1 MFHQNKSSNFESLEN
16 NNQKIFDNRFQN
28 IQRNVIPENIPQNS
42 RNNRKL
48 EDNGIHTNFGN
59 NGIGYGTYINFQNG
73 IETRKDKNHVI
84 YNNMPSYASQ
94 FENNFNAT
102 FSNDIHHTNSFK
114 EYNEDIRKGINSA
127 PSMPL
132 NPVQS
137 HNHLSNYMFEHNMHY
152 NYDANRN
159 LGIGIP
165 TNSNQNYDRNNN
177 IESTAQRKRSV
188 GVVQNNMHGNNY
200 AFQNFETLNKIAE
213 KEEEIN
219 RYMERNPVNTR
230 RDEMEKNR
238 LSDKKNFMNVQGGT
252 MNQNHNFNDLKPEF
266 TRKNENH
273 GIQTNYIPN
282 GRTMAIPRDLF

>member
-1 MFHQNKSSNFESLEN
+1 MFHQNKSSNFQSLEN

-28 IQRNVIPENIPQNS
+28 IHNSGRNVVHENIPQNS

-48 EDNGIHTNFGN
+48 EDHGINTNFGN
-59 NGIGYGTYINFQNG
+59 NGVGYGTYINFQ
-73 IETRKDKNHVI
+73 EDVQSRKDKNQII
-84 YNNMPSYASQ
+84 YNNTLSYASQ
-94 FENNFNAT
+94 FESNFN
-102 FSNDIHHTNSFK
+102 SNFN
-114 EYNEDIRKGINSA
+114 NDIRKGMNSA
-127 PSMPL
+127 PSTPL
-132 NPVQS
+132 NPVQ
-137 HNHLSNYMFEHNMHY
+137 NHLSNYMFEHNMHY
-152 NYDANRN
+152 NYDATRN

-165 TNSNQNYDRNNN
+165 SNSNQNYDRNHN

-188 GVVQNNMHGNNY
+188 GVVQNNMQNNLY

-238 LSDKKNFMNVQGGT
+238 LTDKKDFMNVQGGT
-252 MNQNHNFNDLKPEF
+252 MNKNHNFNDLKPEY
-266 TRKNENH
+266 TRKTENH

>member
-1 MFHQNKSSNFESLEN
+1 MFNQNKSTNFESLEN

-28 IQRNVIPENIPQNS
+28 IHNAGRNIVHENIPQNS

-48 EDNGIHTNFGN
+48 EDNGAHANFGN
-59 NGIGYGTYINFQNG
+59 NGIGYGTYINFQ
-73 IETRKDKNHVI
+73 EDVQSRKDKNQVI
-84 YNNMPSYASQ
+84 YNNTPSYASQ
-94 FENNFNAT
+94 FESNFN
-102 FSNDIHHTNSFK
+102 SNFN
-114 EYNEDIRKGINSA
+114 NDIRKGMNSA
-127 PSMPL
+127 PCVPL
-132 NPVQS
+132 NPVQGHLTS
-137 HNHLSNYMFEHNMHY
+137 HMGNYMFEHNMHY

-159 LGIGIP
+159 LGLGIP
-165 TNSNQNYDRNNN
+165 TNSNQNYDRNGDTNGMG
-177 IESTAQRKRSV
+177 QRIRRAN
-188 GVVQNNMHGNNY
+188 VVQSNMQDNSY

-230 RDEMEKNR
+230 RDEIEKSR
-238 LSDKKNFMNVQGGT
+238 LSDKKSFMNVQGGT
-252 MNQNHNFNDLKPEF
+252 MNQNHNFNDLKPEY